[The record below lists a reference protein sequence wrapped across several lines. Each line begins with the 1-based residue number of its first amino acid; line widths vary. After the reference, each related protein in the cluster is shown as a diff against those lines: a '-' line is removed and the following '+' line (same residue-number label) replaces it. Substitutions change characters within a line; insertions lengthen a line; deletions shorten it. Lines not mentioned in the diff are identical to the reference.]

1 MNNRLSDFRIL
12 VVPGLHNSGPGH
24 WQTRWEERHPAF
36 VRVEQWHWD
45 RPQLAAWSAQVGHML
60 RRSKRPTLL
69 VAHSFGCLASVHRA
83 ALGASSLVGALL
95 VAPADPR
102 KFGVEH
108 ALPDEPLP
116 IPSVVIGSGDDPW
129 MPAGRAREWA
139 GRWGSEFV
147 DAGML
152 GHINADS
159 GLGDWPF
166 GLAQLARLAE
176 LVSPAP
182 GGCCGLARDR
192 NGQANALSCGQASAA
207 PSPARACCT
216 MASFDTRIRQ
226 PC

>member
-1 MNNRLSDFRIL
+1 MDNRLSDFRIL
-12 VVPGLHNSGPGH
+12 LVPGLHNSGPGH

-36 VRVEQWHWD
+36 ERVEQWDWA
-45 RPQLAAWSAQVGHML
+45 RPQLDAWSAQVGHLL

-83 ALGASSLVGALL
+83 ARDVPNLVGALL

-108 ALPDEPLP
+108 ALPTEPLP
-116 IPSVVIGSGDDPW
+116 IPSMVIGSEDDPW
-129 MPAGRAREWA
+129 MPAARAREWA

-147 DAGML
+147 NAGML

-166 GLAQLARLAE
+166 GFTQLARLAQR
-176 LVSPAP
+176 VPDASR
-182 GGCCGLARDR
+182 GCRCGARAGAAR
-192 NGQANALSCGQASAA
+192 ASAFE
-207 PSPARACCT
+207 CG
-216 MASFDTRIRQ
+216 
-226 PC
+226 